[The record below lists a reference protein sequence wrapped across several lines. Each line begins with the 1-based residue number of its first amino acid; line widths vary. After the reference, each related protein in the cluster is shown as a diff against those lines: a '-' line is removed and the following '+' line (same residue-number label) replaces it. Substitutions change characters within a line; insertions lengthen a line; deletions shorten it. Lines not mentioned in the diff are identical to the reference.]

1 MSCEQ
6 FRDSQKLFPIYPR
19 KNWKEK
25 KWRPKPL
32 RSYEIRGGMTC
43 SIMWCLS
50 GEKFLC
56 SCFLAAYHVRCI
68 KILYNFQCCY
78 IFITDPPPTPQNWI
92 ACQAE
97 EFVGQGCWRVC
108 ASLLYSSYFIC
119 QLFVVHI
126 YLSRSHL
133 FRPDASYIIISIIKY
148 PSHYFA
154 STFDYVLICM
164 WIVTSPS
171 TVGTLRALTGALF
184 LLLCV
189 WASHLFLFFAPYIA
203 PLFCFTHLPLYAYF
217 RTFACQF
224 LTVLCALPRFDSRDG
239 TVLDTAKYHWLQG
252 REVWTFSRLW
262 VRVWPS
268 IS

>member
-1 MSCEQ
+1 MWTVS
-6 FRDSQKLFPIYPR
+6 RFPVIIPR
-19 KNWKEK
+19 KDLSPKKLEEK

-68 KILYNFQCCY
+68 KILYKNSSVVIY
-78 IFITDPPPTPQNWI
+78 LLLISTTHPSNWI

-126 YLSRSHL
+126 YLS
-133 FRPDASYIIISIIKY
+133 
-148 PSHYFA
+148 FA
-154 STFDYVLICM
+154 SFSPNASLFFKIHRT
-164 WIVTSPS
+164 TSLPPS
-171 TVGTLRALTGALF
+171 TMF
-184 LLLCV
+184 
-189 WASHLFLFFAPYIA
+189 W
-203 PLFCFTHLPLYAYF
+203 
-217 RTFACQF
+217 FAC
-224 LTVLCALPRFDSRDG
+224 
-239 TVLDTAKYHWLQG
+239 
-252 REVWTFSRLW
+252 ELW
-262 VRVWPS
+262 RRHQP
-268 IS
+268 